1 MSSTFFPVPEEAL
14 EPLLLLGKIVEEKLG
29 LVFSDKRRADIW
41 RSVTR
46 AASVRSETPLGLL
59 LRLSGA
65 SSGED
70 LPADFVADLT
80 VGETFFFRERNALKA
95 FSETALPEISA
106 GKGTGSLRLWSAGCS
121 TGEEPYTLSMLLARS
136 LPGIDPERMSVLGTD
151 INPFALEKARKGI
164 FRRWSFR
171 GMAPEEIRLFFHD
184 LGDGSFS
191 VRERYRRTTAFS
203 LLNLAECPWRLWRDG
218 GPPDAVF
225 CRNVLIYFSPK
236 KREDVLAGFRS
247 LLPEGGWLV
256 VASCETAPLKDS
268 GFSPVSS
275 GGVTL
280 YRKDGGAA
288 PMFFP
293 GSFRFSDWSS
303 SREVEKPVLSLGE
316 YIAAADPEAA
326 EEDEL
331 SPFAAGKG
339 GEEGPGSEESPL
351 EDGPD
356 RLEKAR
362 SLADR
367 GLREDALEE
376 LRRIIGRDR
385 TDPLPFF
392 LQALI
397 HQELGNEKES
407 AAALRNTLFLSPGFV
422 MAHYTL
428 GASALR
434 KGAVKEADRHLR
446 NAGEIL
452 LRLPGDS
459 PVPES
464 GGLTAAHLLE
474 TVRVLR
480 NGVNST
486 TGADEK

>member
-1 MSSTFFPVPEEAL
+1 MRSFSFSVPEEAL
-14 EPLLLLGKIVEEKLG
+14 EPLRLLGKIVEEKLG
-29 LVFSDKRRADIW
+29 LVYSDKRRADIW
-41 RSVTR
+41 RSLTR
-46 AASVRSETPLGLL
+46 TASARSESPLGVLL
-59 LRLSGA
+59 GLAGA
-65 SSGED
+65 PPEEE

-80 VGETFFFRERNALKA
+80 VGETFFFRERKALRM
-95 FSETALPEISA
+95 FSETALPEIAA
-106 GKGTGSLRLWSAGCS
+106 GKGNGPLRFWSAGCS
-121 TGEEPYTLSMLLARS
+121 TGEEPYTLSMLLLNA
-136 LPGIDPERMSVLGTD
+136 LPGMDPEQVSVLGTD

-171 GMAPEEIRLFFHD
+171 GMAPEEIRLFFND

-203 LLNLAECPWRLWRDG
+203 LLNLAERPWRLWRDG

-236 KREDVLAGFRS
+236 KREEVLAGFHS
-247 LLPEGGWLV
+247 LLPEGGWLA
-256 VASCETAPLKDS
+256 VAACETAPLQAS

-280 YRKDGGAA
+280 YRKNGGTAS
-288 PMFFP
+288 MFFP
-293 GSFRFSDWSS
+293 GPFRFSDVSS
-303 SREVEKPVLSLGE
+303 TGE
-316 YIAAADPEAA
+316 A
-326 EEDEL
+326 EERLLSFEDFFSGGAAVSEEEL
-331 SPFAAGKG
+331 ALFTGNTG
-339 GEEGPGSEESPL
+339 GEEDRGPEEPPA
-351 EDGPD
+351 EDVRD

-376 LRRIIGRDR
+376 LGRIIGRDR
-385 TDPLPFF
+385 TDPLP
-392 LQALI
+392 LYLLALI
-397 HQELGNEKES
+397 HQELGNEKEA
-407 AAALRNTLFLSPGFV
+407 AAALRNTLFLAPGFV

-428 GASALR
+428 GSAALR
-434 KGAVKEADRHLR
+434 KGAAKEADRHFR

-464 GGLTAAHLLE
+464 GGLTAARLLE
-474 TVRVLR
+474 TVRGLR
-480 NGVNST
+480 SRTHCT